1 MESPFDVEKAP
12 IYVYPQPIMKYGPDI
27 DDRRAQMGSSIA
39 AVLREHPDEKGLIL
53 CNSYKEVDVYDEY
66 LRTKHPEQWNR
77 VIRQE
82 KGDNIEDLM
91 EQHIGHEN
99 SIIMSPS
106 LWEGLD
112 LRGELGTFL
121 IVAKIPYP
129 EYTNPIVQG
138 LKNLDNNRY
147 FEDTVLK
154 IRQGVGR
161 VIRSREDHAK
171 IYILDGAFKTI
182 YRYNRKQ
189 FPQEFI
195 DRVIYVR

>member
-1 MESPFDVEKAP
+1 
-12 IYVYPQPIMKYGPDI
+12 
-27 DDRRAQMGSSIA
+27 
-39 AVLREHPDEKGLIL
+39 
-53 CNSYKEVDVYDEY
+53 
-66 LRTKHPEQWNR
+66 
-77 VIRQE
+77 
-82 KGDNIEDLM
+82 
-91 EQHIGHEN
+91 
-99 SIIMSPS
+99 
-106 LWEGLD
+106 
-112 LRGELGTFL
+112 L